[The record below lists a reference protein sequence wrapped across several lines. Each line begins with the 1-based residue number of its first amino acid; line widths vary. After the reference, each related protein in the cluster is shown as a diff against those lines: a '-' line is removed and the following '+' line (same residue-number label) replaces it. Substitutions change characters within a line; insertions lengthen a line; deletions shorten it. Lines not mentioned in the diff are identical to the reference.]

1 MVDIISIIKHAV
13 KEDEEL
19 LTSEE
24 RVTRAINKLK
34 EEINF
39 SPAQEK
45 WLELIKN
52 HLIENLIIDKDDFEL
67 LPVFT
72 RKGGI
77 LVAKRIFNGIFDTI
91 ISRLNELIA
100 A

>member
-1 MVDIISIIKHAV
+1 MIKHAV

-39 SPAQEK
+39 SPDQEK
-45 WLELIKN
+45 WLELI
-52 HLIENLIIDKDDFEL
+52 L

-77 LVAKRIFNGIFDTI
+77 SVAKRIFNGIFDTI